1 MVTGFRVFRQYSVP
15 DGTIHDMQQSQQS
28 PKTALI
34 TGASGGIGRATA
46 RRLAGSGMD
55 LILHG
60 HANRTALE
68 SLVAALKSQHP
79 ATDITTVYADLSQ
92 EAGQTRLMEAVT
104 NLGMAPDILVLAAGC
119 DLMSEAMK
127 PLPLDERFAILW
139 QVDVVSAMR
148 LSRYFS
154 ERMKQ
159 ARLQASGFGLQIS
172 EVEFFPKPEV
182 RSPKPLGTIVFFG
195 WDGVECGMAGE
206 TAQLYAAAK
215 GAVQGFSRSLA
226 KTLAPEVRVNCV
238 APGWIK
244 TTWGETASTATDE
257 RVAAE
262 SLARRWGTAEEVAE
276 VVRFLVSD
284 AAAYVNNQTICVN
297 GGR

>member
-1 MVTGFRVFRQYSVP
+1 
-15 DGTIHDMQQSQQS
+15 MQ
-28 PKTALI
+28 KTALI

-46 RRLAGSGMD
+46 RLLAGSGVD

-68 SLVAALKSQHP
+68 SLVAELKSQHP
-79 ATDITTVYADLSQ
+79 AANTTTVYADLSQ
-92 EAGQTRLMEAVT
+92 ETEQNRLMETVA
-104 NLGMAPDILVLAAGC
+104 NLGVVLDILVLTAGC
-119 DLMSEAMK
+119 DLMSTAMK
-127 PLPLDERFAILW
+127 QLPFDERFAKLW

-154 ERMKQ
+154 KRM
-159 ARLQASGFGLQIS
+159 RHG
-172 EVEFFPKPEV
+172 
-182 RSPKPLGTIVFFG
+182 GTIIFFG
-195 WDGVECGMAGE
+195 WDGVEYGMAGE

-226 KTLAPEVRVNCV
+226 KTLAPDVRVNCV

-244 TTWGETASTATDE
+244 TTWGETASPVTDK

-262 SLARRWGTAEEVAE
+262 SLAQRWGTAEEVAE
-276 VVRFLVSD
+276 VVRFLTSG
-284 AAAYVNNQTICVN
+284 AAAYVNNQTIHVN